1 MHDNSF
7 PIDFKQVK
15 HSALMSK
22 HDEYSIWHKRLGHFN
37 FDALNYLQKHD
48 MKLLKWQNGRVQCR
62 RS

>member
-7 PIDFKQVK
+7 PIDFKQIK

-22 HDEYSIWHKRLGHFN
+22 HDESSIWHKRLGHFK

-48 MKLLKWQNGRVQCR
+48 MLFSLTKW
-62 RS
+62 SLEKEE